1 MAESS
6 IKSSYHPFIGALYRN
21 RDYQFWILQFVGWF
35 GLSLI
40 SFLSL
45 TLWYNQQGAAYI
57 THTILQSALG
67 ILVSWPLRWVFQ
79 YFWYESP
86 IFRMSAAVAGVIGCS
101 LLWTILRMTTF
112 MAMTGEADLWSDFGG
127 WLFGSIL
134 IFVCWVAFYHGVKY
148 YQLLQAEHETLLT
161 VAAENKE
168 QQLRR
173 SRAETIAHEAQLKM
187 LRYQLNPHFL
197 FNTLNAISALVQ
209 IKKSSTANSMIVQL
223 SDFLRYSLD
232 NDPIKRVS
240 LEQELD
246 ALKLY
251 LNIEKTRFGDRLELE
266 FDIQPEAN
274 AVLVP
279 SLILQ
284 PLIENA
290 IKYAVAPV
298 EAGGTLSIAARLD
311 GHYLE
316 IGITDTGPGLDNLE
330 VEQNSVGVGLRNT
343 IDRLHEFYG
352 DSYSFKLEH
361 AKPSGLKVYM
371 RLPLEKQPISP
382 AID

>member
-6 IKSSYHPFIGALYRN
+6 MESNYPPFIGTLYRN
-21 RDYQFWILQFVGWF
+21 SNYQFWILQFVGWF

-57 THTILQSALG
+57 AHTILQSALG
-67 ILVSWPLRWVFQ
+67 VLVSWPLRWVFH
-79 YFWYESP
+79 YFWYDSGV
-86 IFRMSAAVAGVIGCS
+86 FRISAAIAGVLGCS
-101 LLWTILRMTTF
+101 LVWTILRMTTF
-112 MAMTGEADLWSDFGG
+112 MAMTGESDLWSDFGG

-148 YQLLQAEHETLLT
+148 YQLLQKEHETLLM

-168 QQLRR
+168 QQLLR

-246 ALKLY
+246 ALRLY
-251 LNIEKTRFGDRLELE
+251 LNIEQTRFGDRLELE
-266 FDIQPEAN
+266 FDIQPEAST
-274 AVLVP
+274 VLVP

-290 IKYAVAPV
+290 IKYAIAPS
-298 EAGGTLSIAARLD
+298 EAGGKLVIAARLD
-311 GHYLE
+311 GE
-316 IGITDTGPGLDNLE
+316 FVEVEVTDTGPGLENYQIEPDA
-330 VEQNSVGVGLRNT
+330 VGVGLRNT

-352 DSYSFKLEH
+352 DNYKFRLER
-361 AKPSGLKVYM
+361 AKPSGLNVYM
-371 RLPLEKQPISP
+371 RMPLDKQPK
-382 AID
+382 

>member
-6 IKSSYHPFIGALYRN
+6 MKSNYHPFIGALYRN
-21 RDYQFWILQFVGWF
+21 SNYQFWILQFVGWF

-57 THTILQSALG
+57 AHTILQSALG
-67 ILVSWPLRWVFQ
+67 ILVSWPLRWVFH
-79 YFWYESP
+79 YFWYDSVV
-86 IFRMSAAVAGVIGCS
+86 FRISAAIAGVIGCS

-148 YQLLQAEHETLLT
+148 YQLLQHEHETLLM

-209 IKKSSTANSMIVQL
+209 VKKSSTANSMIVQL

-246 ALKLY
+246 ALKMY
-251 LNIEKTRFGDRLELE
+251 LNIEQTRLGDRLQLE

-274 AVLVP
+274 VVLVP

-290 IKYAVAPV
+290 IKYAVAPM
-298 EAGGTLSIAARLD
+298 EAGGKLTIAARLNA
-311 GHYLE
+311 GFLE
-316 IGITDTGPGLDNLE
+316 VDIADTGPGLENLA

-352 DSYSFKLEH
+352 DNYKFRLEH
-361 AKPSGLKVYM
+361 ASPSGLKVCM
-371 RLPLEKQPISP
+371 RLPLEKQSK
-382 AID
+382 

>member
-1 MAESS
+1 
-6 IKSSYHPFIGALYRN
+6 
-21 RDYQFWILQFVGWF
+21 
-35 GLSLI
+35 
-40 SFLSL
+40 
-45 TLWYNQQGAAYI
+45 
-57 THTILQSALG
+57 
-67 ILVSWPLRWVFQ
+67 
-79 YFWYESP
+79 
-86 IFRMSAAVAGVIGCS
+86 
-101 LLWTILRMTTF
+101 
-112 MAMTGEADLWSDFGG
+112 
-127 WLFGSIL
+127 
-134 IFVCWVAFYHGVKY
+134 
-148 YQLLQAEHETLLT
+148 
-161 VAAENKE
+161 
-168 QQLRR
+168 
-173 SRAETIAHEAQLKM
+173 M

-209 IKKSSTANSMIVQL
+209 VKKSSTANSMIVQL

-246 ALKLY
+246 ALTLY

-266 FDIQPEAN
+266 FDIQPEAK

-290 IKYAVAPV
+290 IKYAVAPM
-298 EAGGTLSIAARLD
+298 EAGGKLSITAGLD
-311 GHYLE
+311 GDFLE
-316 IGITDTGPGLDNLE
+316 IQIADTGPGLDNLE

-382 AID
+382 ATN